1 MVVEGR
7 LRNEF
12 GRQQQRFERSQTT
25 IGIKARLWAARRR
38 RRRGGEKVFVNW
50 RRHVGKEGF
59 ALSKRDLE

>member
-1 MVVEGR
+1 MVQGR

-12 GRQQQRFERSQTT
+12 GRQQQRFERGQTT
-25 IGIKARLWAARRR
+25 IGIKARSWAARRR
-38 RRRGGEKVFVNW
+38 RRWGGEKVFVNR